1 MNAHTF
7 DSHSVTCPVC
17 NRTGTTHPR
26 EVFGGLY
33 TCPYCQARLVVS
45 WSGHY
50 VRDPFTLKQ
59 LGVGRLI
66 RRQSRP
72 VARMLRDVGFRRR
85 PSLVA
90 VIAGL
95 AIAGFALTSLEIWM
109 PERNPFNDLFD
120 RMGEAIESTGIGRE

>member
-1 MNAHTF
+1 
-7 DSHSVTCPVC
+7 
-17 NRTGTTHPR
+17 
-26 EVFGGLY
+26 
-33 TCPYCQARLVVS
+33 
-45 WSGHY
+45 
-50 VRDPFTLKQ
+50 
-59 LGVGRLI
+59 
-66 RRQSRP
+66 
-72 VARMLRDVGFRRR
+72 MLRDVGFRRR